1 MRRFKTLVLRFIL
14 LIGFWIGFSSH
25 VGSPGVIYEGMLGP
39 YRIMAN
45 VNPPDVIPGIALV
58 TVILPENPADVSLE
72 AKPVY
77 WSAGLIGTPVSDP
90 LLPVAGEVGKYELEL
105 WFMGAGASSVQLIL
119 NRGTEVFE
127 TTIPVMALPTAQKDM
142 PLNLGLILSGLGL
155 FLVILMVTIIASAMS
170 DSLRSPGVAKKTDG
184 NGRKTKG
191 IIIGTVCMLL
201 ILWGGK
207 TWWDSEAESY
217 LRNIYKPI
225 AGNTQVEFT
234 PEGNFLD
241 LTIDKEQLQWGR
253 TVRKMSYIVP
263 DHGKLM
269 HLFLIRKGDLDV
281 FAHLHPQRVDS
292 LHFRSLLPDL
302 PAGDYHVFADFT
314 RFTGFSETIV
324 SEFTLPEKTTFQLI
338 SDPKMSLGRDDSFL
352 ISSKTSSQPA
362 TNLLDADFLLCGK
375 PGMRIDLAG
384 GYGAMW
390 QSDTEDYQA
399 GKLYSLDFELFDP
412 EGNPANLEPYLGM
425 MGHAVAM
432 KFDGSVYIHL
442 HPTGNYSMGS
452 QEMLLERFAS
462 GKTGFGQLPA
472 GMTFMDSVDQVI
484 SWMED
489 LPLQVRDSL
498 LMGNDMHRMPD
509 NPKHEGHQMVSFPY
523 AFPESGDYRIWIQ
536 VKIDGEILNGAF
548 DVTVA
553 D

>member
-1 MRRFKTLVLRFIL
+1 MKIFRDYIKFCLLVGLWLGI
-14 LIGFWIGFSSH
+14 SSH

-39 YRIMAN
+39 YRVMAN

-58 TVILPENPADVSLE
+58 TVILPDNPDGISLE

-77 WSAGLIGTPVSDP
+77 WSAGLSGTPISDP
-90 LLPVAGEVGKYELEL
+90 LIPVEGEIGKYELEL

-119 NRGTEVFE
+119 SQGDRVFE

-142 PLNLGLILSGLGL
+142 PVNLGLILSALGL

-170 DSLRSPGVAKKTDG
+170 DSLRSPGVPREKSG
-184 NGRKTKG
+184 NARKTKG
-191 IIIGTVCMLL
+191 VVIGTICMLL

-207 TWWDSEAESY
+207 SWWDNEADSY
-217 LRNIYKPI
+217 LKNIYKPI
-225 AGNTQVEFT
+225 AGNAWVESSDQ
-234 PEGNFLD
+234 GNFLE
-241 LTIDKEQLQWGR
+241 LTIDKEQLQWGS

-269 HLFLIRKGDLDV
+269 HLFLIRKDDLDV
-281 FAHLHPQRVDS
+281 FAHLHPQRIDS
-292 LHFRSLLPDL
+292 LHFRSVLPDL

-324 SEFTLPEKTTFQLI
+324 SDLTIPENTPFRLI
-338 SDPKMSLGRDDSFL
+338 SERNASLDRDDSFL
-352 ISSKTSSQPA
+352 ISSKTSSQTTP
-362 TNLLDADFLLCGK
+362 NLLDADFLLCGK

-390 QSDTEDYQA
+390 QSETEDYKA

-432 KFDGSVYIHL
+432 KYDGSVYIHL

-462 GKTGFGQLPA
+462 GKTGFGQLPT

-484 SWMED
+484 SWMD
-489 LPLQVRDSL
+489 QLPIAERDSL
-498 LMGNDMHRMPD
+498 LMGNGMHNMPED
-509 NPKHEGHQMVSFPY
+509 PEHEGHQMVSFPY
-523 AFPESGDYRIWIQ
+523 AFPEGGDFRVWIQ
-536 VKIDGEILNGAF
+536 VKIDGQILNGAF
-548 DVTVA
+548 DVAVS

>member
-1 MRRFKTLVLRFIL
+1 MRTFRKIFQLIL
-14 LIGFWIGFSSH
+14 LFGLWTGFSSH
-25 VGSPGVIYEGMLGP
+25 VGSPGVIFEGMLGP
-39 YRIMAN
+39 YRIMAT

-58 TVILPENPADVSLE
+58 TVILPENPNDISLE

-77 WSAGLIGTPVSDP
+77 WSAGLSGTPVSDP
-90 LLPVAGEVGKYELEL
+90 LLPVEGEVGKYELEL
-105 WFMGAGASSVQLIL
+105 WFMGVGASSVQLIL

-142 PLNLGLILSGLGL
+142 PVNLGLILSGLGL
-155 FLVILMVTIIASAMS
+155 FLVVLMVTIIASAMS
-170 DSLRSPGVAKKTDG
+170 DSLRSPGVPREKSG
-184 NGRKTKG
+184 NARKTKG
-191 IIIGTVCMLL
+191 VVIGTVCMLL

-207 TWWDSEAESY
+207 SWWDNEADSY
-217 LRNIYKPI
+217 LRNIYTPI
-225 AGNTQVEFT
+225 AGNARVEFSDQ
-234 PEGNFLD
+234 GNFLE
-241 LTIDKEQLQWGR
+241 LTIDKEQLQWGS

-281 FAHLHPQRVDS
+281 FAHLHPQRIDS
-292 LHFRSLLPDL
+292 LHFRSLVPDL
-302 PAGDYHVFADFT
+302 PTGDYHVFADFT

-324 SEFTLPEKTTFQLI
+324 SELTLPEKEPFRLI
-338 SDPKMSLGRDDSFL
+338 SDQEVSLGRDDSFL
-352 ISSKTSSQPA
+352 ISSKTSSQP
-362 TNLLDADFLLCGK
+362 TSNLLDVDFLVCGK

-390 QSDTEDYQA
+390 QSETEDYKA
-399 GKLYSLDFELFDP
+399 GKLYSLDFELFDAD
-412 EGNPANLEPYLGM
+412 GNPANLEPYLGM

-432 KFDGSVYIHL
+432 KYDGSVYIHL

-462 GKTGFGQLPA
+462 GKTGFGQLPT
-472 GMTFMDSVDQVI
+472 GITFMDSVDQVI
-484 SWMED
+484 SLMD
-489 LPLQVRDSL
+489 QLPPEERDRL
-498 LMGNDMHRMPD
+498 LMGGETHQMPD
-509 NPKHEGHQMVSFPY
+509 DPEHEGHQMVSFPY

-536 VKIDGEILNGAF
+536 VKIDGRILNGAF
-548 DVTVA
+548 DVTVS

>member
-1 MRRFKTLVLRFIL
+1 MKIFSDLFRFCLLVGLWLGI
-14 LIGFWIGFSSH
+14 SSH

-58 TVILPENPADVSLE
+58 TVILPENPDNVSLE

-77 WSAGLIGTPVSDP
+77 WSAGLSGTPVSDP
-90 LLPVAGEVGKYELEL
+90 LLPVEGEVGKYELEL

-119 NRGTEVFE
+119 NREDEVFE

-142 PLNLGLILSGLGL
+142 PVNLGLILSGLGL

-170 DSLRSPGVAKKTDG
+170 DSLRSPGVPREKGG
-184 NGRKTKG
+184 NARKTKG
-191 IIIGTVCMLL
+191 VIIGTICMLL

-207 TWWDSEAESY
+207 SWWDNEADNY

-225 AGNTQVEFT
+225 AGNAWVESSDQGKSL
-234 PEGNFLD
+234 E
-241 LTIDKEQLQWGR
+241 LTIDKEQLQWGN

-281 FAHLHPQRVDS
+281 FAHLHPQRIDS
-292 LHFRSLLPDL
+292 LHFRSALPDL

-324 SEFTLPEKTTFQLI
+324 SDLTIPETTPFRLI
-338 SDPKMSLGRDDSFL
+338 SEQEASLHRDDSFL
-352 ISSKTSSQPA
+352 ITSKTSTQSA
-362 TNLLDADFLLCGK
+362 TKLLDTDFLLCGK

-390 QSDTEDYQA
+390 QSETEDYKT

-432 KFDGSVYIHL
+432 KYDGSVYIHL

-462 GKTGFGQLPA
+462 GKTGFGQLPT

-484 SWMED
+484 NWMD
-489 LPLQVRDSL
+489 QLPIAERDSL
-498 LMGNDMHRMPD
+498 LMGNGMHTMPED
-509 NPKHEGHQMVSFPY
+509 PEHEGHKMVSFPY

-536 VKIDGEILNGAF
+536 VKIDGQILNGAF
-548 DVTVA
+548 DVEVA

>member
-1 MRRFKTLVLRFIL
+1 MKIFRKIFIL
-14 LIGFWIGFSSH
+14 CLLVGFWVASSSH

-58 TVILPENPADVSLE
+58 TVILPEDPVNVTLE

-77 WSAGLIGTPVSDP
+77 WSAGLSGTPISDP
-90 LLPVAGEVGKYELEL
+90 LLPVDGEAGKYELEL
-105 WFMGAGASSVQLIL
+105 WFMGAGASSVQLML
-119 NRGTEVFE
+119 NQGEEVFE

-142 PLNLGLILSGLGL
+142 PVNLGLILSGLGL

-170 DSLRSPGVAKKTDG
+170 DSLRSPGLPREKGG
-184 NGRKTKG
+184 NRRKTRG
-191 IIIGTVCMLL
+191 VVIGTICMLL

-207 TWWDSEAESY
+207 SWWDSEADSY

-225 AGNTQVEFT
+225 AGNAWVESS
-234 PEGNFLD
+234 EMGNFLE
-241 LTIDKEQLQWGR
+241 LTVDKDQLQWGKI
-253 TVRKMSYIVP
+253 VRKMSYIVP

-281 FAHLHPQRVDS
+281 FAHLHPQRIDS
-292 LHFRSLLPDL
+292 LHFRAVLPDL

-324 SEFTLPEKTTFQLI
+324 SELTLPEPTPFMLTSGEEVL
-338 SDPKMSLGRDDSFL
+338 LGRDDSFL

-362 TNLLDADFLLCGK
+362 NNMLDADFLLCGK

-390 QSDTEDYQA
+390 NSETEEYKS

-432 KFDGSVYIHL
+432 KYDGSVYIHL
-442 HPTGNYSMGS
+442 HPTGNYSTGS
-452 QEMLLERFAS
+452 QEMLIERFAS

-484 SWMED
+484 SWMD
-489 LPLQVRDSL
+489 QLPIEERDSL
-498 LMGNDMHRMPD
+498 LMGNGMHNMTKDPE
-509 NPKHEGHQMVSFPY
+509 HEGHQMVSFPY
-523 AFPESGDYRIWIQ
+523 SFPESGDYRIWIQ
-536 VKIDGEILNGAF
+536 VKIDGNVLNGAF
-548 DVTVA
+548 DVVVVE
-553 D
+553 

>member
-1 MRRFKTLVLRFIL
+1 MNKSINVFRFY
-14 LIGFWIGFSSH
+14 LIVGVWLGISSH

-58 TVILPENPADVSLE
+58 TVILPENPDDISLE

-77 WSAGLIGTPVSDP
+77 WSAGLSGTPISDP
-90 LLPVAGEVGKYELEL
+90 LLPVEGEVGKYELEL

-119 NRGTEVFE
+119 NQGNEVFE

-142 PLNLGLILSGLGL
+142 PVNLGLILSGLGL

-170 DSLRSPGVAKKTDG
+170 DSLRSPGVSREKSG
-184 NGRKTKG
+184 NTRKTKG
-191 IIIGTVCMLL
+191 VIIGTICMLL

-207 TWWDSEAESY
+207 SWWDNEADSY

-225 AGNTQVEFT
+225 AGNVWVESSDQ
-234 PEGNFLD
+234 GSFLE
-241 LTIDKEQLQWGR
+241 LTIDKEQLRWGS

-281 FAHLHPQRVDS
+281 FAHLHPQRIDS
-292 LHFRSLLPDL
+292 LHFRSVLPNL
-302 PAGDYHVFADFT
+302 PAGEYHVFADFT

-324 SEFTLPEKTTFQLI
+324 SELTLPETTPFQLT
-338 SDPKMSLGRDDSFL
+338 SGKVVSLGGDDTFL
-352 ISSKTSSQPA
+352 ISSKTFPQPA
-362 TNLLDADFLLCGK
+362 SNLLDANFLLCGK
-375 PGMRIDLAG
+375 PGMRIDLEG

-390 QSDTEDYQA
+390 QSETEDFKS
-399 GKLYSLDFELFDP
+399 GKLYSLNFELFDQ

-432 KFDGSVYIHL
+432 KYDGSVYIHL

-484 SWMED
+484 AWMD
-489 LPLQVRDSL
+489 QLPIAERDSL
-498 LMGNDMHRMPD
+498 LMGNGIHNMPED
-509 NPKHEGHQMVSFPY
+509 PEHEGHQMVSFPY
-523 AFPESGDYRIWIQ
+523 AFPEGGDYRIWIQ
-536 VKIDGEILNGAF
+536 VKIDGQILNGAF
-548 DVTVA
+548 DVTVS

>member
-1 MRRFKTLVLRFIL
+1 MKIFNNLFRFC
-14 LIGFWIGFSSH
+14 LIVSFWVGISSH

-39 YRIMAN
+39 YRIMAS

-58 TVILPENPADVSLE
+58 TVILPENPDDISLE

-77 WSAGLIGTPVSDP
+77 WSAGLSGTPISDP
-90 LLPVAGEVGKYELEL
+90 LLPVEGEVGKYELEL

-119 NRGTEVFE
+119 NQGDEVFE

-142 PLNLGLILSGLGL
+142 PMNLGLILSGLGL

-170 DSLRSPGVAKKTDG
+170 DSLRSPGVPRERSG
-184 NGRKTKG
+184 SSRKTKG
-191 IIIGTVCMLL
+191 VVIGTISMLL

-207 TWWDSEAESY
+207 SWWDSEADSY

-225 AGNTQVEFT
+225 AGNAWMESTDQ
-234 PEGNFLD
+234 GNFLE
-241 LTIDKEQLQWGR
+241 LTIDKEQLQWGNI
-253 TVRKMSYIVP
+253 VRKMSYIVP

-281 FAHLHPQRVDS
+281 FAHLHPQRIDS
-292 LHFRSLLPDL
+292 LHFRSVLPDL

-324 SEFTLPEKTTFQLI
+324 SELTVLETAPFRLT
-338 SDPKMSLGRDDSFL
+338 SDQDAPLDRDDSFL
-352 ISSKTSSQPA
+352 ISSKTSSQPS

-390 QSDTEDYQA
+390 QSETEEYMA

-432 KFDGSVYIHL
+432 KYDGSVYIHL

-452 QEMLLERFAS
+452 QEMLLERFAT

-484 SWMED
+484 SWMD
-489 LPLQVRDSL
+489 QLPLPERDSL
-498 LMGNDMHRMPD
+498 LMGNAMHSMPD
-509 NPKHEGHQMVSFPY
+509 DPEHEGHQMVSFPY

-536 VKIDGEILNGAF
+536 VKIDGQILNGAF
-548 DVTVA
+548 DVAVS